1 MMNIDE
7 TKLLSIEGA
16 SDKLKTYLK
25 ELYDDFNVSDDKIDQ
40 IIKRFHVEMQDGLE
54 RDDGYLPMLP
64 SFVTSRPTGKEKG
77 TYLSLDLGGTNL
89 RVCLVTL
96 NGDSTFGL
104 VQQKYTITNEAKSE
118 NLFDWIANCV
128 DLFVV
133 EHSLKPDQG
142 KSMIPCGFTFS
153 FPIIQSAI
161 NRGTLLM
168 WNKGFSVPNVVGR
181 DVAVMTQNAFMRKH
195 LNVKIVAIVNDT
207 IGSLMAS
214 GYVHPDSQ
222 MGIIFG
228 TGTNACYWEKREKIL
243 KWNPEE
249 DIPHFEEMILNM
261 EWGAFDKISSTLPYT
276 PHDNKLNRK
285 SINHGL
291 QVFEKM
297 ISGLY
302 LGEVIRNAL
311 LWLVDRRVLF
321 EGRSSD
327 TLNDAY
333 KLDTA
338 YVSSIVADKSPNLDD
353 VKLIIEATL
362 SIPNTTLIDRIVVQE
377 VCKII
382 GLRANRLSAAAMCA
396 VLLWRPEILDKE
408 LTVGIDGSMYEFY
421 PGFEQGLINETYRIL
436 GPERAKNVKLT
447 LAKDGSGVGAA
458 VVAMIASR
466 DHL

>member
-1 MMNIDE
+1 MLDISQ
-7 TKLLSIEGA
+7 TKILQIPGA
-16 SDKLKTYLK
+16 SEKLNSCLK
-25 ELYDDFNVSDDKIDQ
+25 EIYNDFAVSDEKIDQ

-54 RDDGYLPMLP
+54 RDNGLLPMLP
-64 SFVTSRPTGKEKG
+64 SYVTVRPTGKEKG

-96 NGDSTFGL
+96 NGDSTFSI
-104 VQQKYTITNEAKSE
+104 VQQKYTITNEAKAD

-128 DLFVV
+128 DLFIIENKLV
-133 EHSLKPDQG
+133 PDAG
-142 KSMIPCGFTFS
+142 TTMIPCGFTFS
-153 FPIIQSAI
+153 FPIVQSAI
-161 NRGTLLM
+161 NRGTLVM

-207 IGSLMAS
+207 IGTLMAS
-214 GYVHPDSQ
+214 GYANPDSQ

-243 KWNPEE
+243 KWNPTE
-249 DIPHFEEMILNM
+249 DIAPFDEMILNM
-261 EWGAFDKISSTLPYT
+261 EWGAFDVASTTLPYT

-321 EGRSSD
+321 NGRSSD
-327 TLNDAY
+327 ILNDSY

-338 YVSSIVADKSPNLDD
+338 YVSSIVADETPNLDD
-353 VKLIIEATL
+353 VKLILEVTL
-362 SIPNTTLIDRIVVQE
+362 SIPDTTLQDRQIVQE

-382 GLRANRLSAAAMCA
+382 GLRANRLSAAALCA
-396 VLLWRPEILDKE
+396 VLLWRPELLDKE
-408 LTVGIDGSMYEFY
+408 MTIGIDGSMYEFF
-421 PGFEQGLINETYRIL
+421 PGFDKGLIKEMTRIL
-436 GPERAKNVKLT
+436 GEERAKNVKLV

-458 VVAMIASR
+458 IVAMIASK
-466 DHL
+466 DLE